1 MLPVSKSQTNFDIGD
16 MAQKKMT
23 PLKKRPEENDGVFF
37 ILSHSA
43 WG

>member
-1 MLPVSKSQTNFDIGD
+1 

-23 PLKKRPEENDGVFF
+23 PFKKRPEENDGILF